1 MVRKR
6 DTYTTT
12 FRRHG
17 LLPRLT
23 SLTLASVVAGW
34 LPSIATADVFRIID
48 SGQAAAQV
56 RVDMIQQARH
66 EIAIE
71 LHRASND
78 GLVLSYLAL
87 LRDAVR
93 RGTEVRFLI
102 DASFNK
108 IPKSIQAHL
117 VQEGILIKEY
127 HPVRLTKRGW
137 INKRLHDKVI
147 LTDRTQMLI
156 GGRNLEY
163 PFFGVAKKSYVKKAY
178 IDRDA
183 YLQGAIAE
191 VAHQY
196 FMQLWNSAEV
206 MDTRLGRYDQRY
218 LTRDCSLLRGEDNRC
233 AESKT
238 EALRRIKRAAAL
250 LDRHRAELGGD
261 GLVQLDSGTDWSVG
275 QRDID
280 GVQFLHDPIGRK
292 GKEPGTFQA
301 VLEYMDTAEKSIA
314 IESPYF
320 ILSKNSKKI
329 LQRAIDRGV
338 KVRVLTNSLASTQN
352 FFAQAGYVGKKKR
365 LVRMGLEVWEYKGPK
380 MLHAK
385 TVLIDDKLVII
396 GNFNVDPRSEFLN
409 TELAVV
415 AQDEQLARQLQ
426 SSMDGHL
433 KNAWLIGPDGKAVG
447 ESKFFPKTEMSEV
460 IKLRAYQLLL
470 VPLIRGQL

>member
-1 MVRKR
+1 MRSILHWSPNLRGAADLGKR
-6 DTYTTT
+6 RLGATTILVVMFWLCNPVDADT
-12 FRRHG
+12 
-17 LLPRLT
+17 
-23 SLTLASVVAGW
+23 
-34 LPSIATADVFRIID
+34 FRIID
-48 SGQAAAQV
+48 SGKEAAQV
-56 RVDMIQQARH
+56 RVDMIQQARS

-71 LHRASND
+71 LHRASDD

-93 RGTEVRFLI
+93 RGIEVRFLI
-102 DASFNK
+102 DGSFNE
-108 IPKSIQAHL
+108 IPRSIQAHL
-117 VQEGILIKEY
+117 VQEGVLIKEY

-137 INKRLHDKVI
+137 ITQRLHDKVI

-163 PFFGVAKKSYVKKAY
+163 PFFGVVRKSYVKRAY
-178 IDRDA
+178 LDRDA
-183 YLQGAIAE
+183 YLQGVTAE
-191 VAHQY
+191 VAHRY

-218 LTRDCSLLRGEDNRC
+218 LAWDCSSSRDEDNYC
-233 AESKT
+233 ADSKA
-238 EALRRIKRAAAL
+238 EALRGIERAAAL
-250 LDRHRAELGGD
+250 LDRHRAELVSS

-280 GVQFLHDPIGRK
+280 GIEFLHDPIGRK

-301 VLEYMDTAEKSIA
+301 LLEYMDTAKKSIV
-314 IESPYF
+314 IESPYL

-352 FFAQAGYVGKKKR
+352 FFAQGGYVGKKKR

-385 TVLIDDKLVII
+385 TILIDDKSVII
-396 GNFNVDPRSEFLN
+396 GNFNIDPRSEFLN

-415 AQDEQLARQLQ
+415 ARDEQLARQLR
-426 SSMDGHL
+426 SSMDGRL
-433 KNAWLIGPDGKAVG
+433 DNAWLIGPDGKAVG
-447 ESKFFPKTEMSEV
+447 ENRRFPKTQMSEV

-470 VPLIRGQL
+470 VPFIRDQL